1 MDYFTALKKLEK
13 NGITPKELTYLVKEI
28 IIALADDKIMK
39 AVDKRMQ
46 EEVKQFKV
54 ISKSEILKEIV
65 LDALRKVE

>member
-1 MDYFTALKKLEK
+1 MDYITALKKLEK
-13 NGITPKELTYLVKEI
+13 NGITSKELTHLVKEI

-39 AVDKRMQ
+39 VVDKRMQ

-65 LDALRKVE
+65 LDALKKIE